1 MTDHPCQ
8 EAPARPYYGRND
20 VYVAQAIDES
30 PEWLGRV
37 LGYLSIQPDG
47 CWLWTRS
54 KTADGYGR
62 VCLPAKVKRTSVPE
76 PRECPRSHTGPNMGR
91 LGRQPWEYWG
101 KPRD

>member
-62 VCLPAKVKRTSVPE
+62 VCPTVHIECGGCRAVDVDLFPGRI
-76 PRECPRSHTGPNMGR
+76 REWDE
-91 LGRQPWEYWG
+91 Q
-101 KPRD
+101 